1 MPSVD
6 SLVDFIDNA
15 TAWYLGFLL
24 RLCKFPGC
32 NGYLIENGEGQR
44 ENDVPMYKKPNTK
57 FCFSCWFIMSSERE
71 RERVTQKEE
80 EEESSYFLFSSLWFT
95 RIADPNAPR
104 PTCSIISYCSILDSM
119 MMCVRLAIQLVQ
131 QFLLLSIF
139 CSESDAC
146 RKLAY
151 CSSSSQEVF

>member
-1 MPSVD
+1 
-6 SLVDFIDNA
+6 
-15 TAWYLGFLL
+15 
-24 RLCKFPGC
+24 
-32 NGYLIENGEGQR
+32 
-44 ENDVPMYKKPNTK
+44 
-57 FCFSCWFIMSSERE
+57 
-71 RERVTQKEE
+71 
-80 EEESSYFLFSSLWFT
+80 LWFT

-146 RKLAY
+146 CKLAY

>member
-1 MPSVD
+1 MPSAD
-6 SLVDFIDNA
+6 SLVDFTDNA
-15 TAWYLGFLL
+15 TAWHLGFLL

-32 NGYLIENGEGQR
+32 NGYLMENREGQR
-44 ENDVPMYKKPNTK
+44 ENDVPMYKKPNTN
-57 FCFSCWFIMSSERE
+57 FVSHADSWWAERE
-71 RERVTQKEE
+71 RERVTQRE

-146 RKLAY
+146 CKLAY